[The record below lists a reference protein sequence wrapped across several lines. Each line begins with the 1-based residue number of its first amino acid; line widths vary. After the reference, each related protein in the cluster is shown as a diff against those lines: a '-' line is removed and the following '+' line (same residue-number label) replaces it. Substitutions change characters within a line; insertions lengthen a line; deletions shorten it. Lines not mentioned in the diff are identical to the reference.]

1 MIVDIASWL
10 KDAAE
15 RRLSAG
21 DIGEGLRYYERLV
34 HLGRADKVQVAHARA
49 RTGEVL
55 LAMGEIQQAKVHLL
69 EALKNRPTHPHYLF
83 LLSCLYASTAN
94 WKKACEFAR
103 KAHILAPNNSEY
115 LRALGWAV
123 LCSGNLNAG
132 EKMLRQAVSL
142 EPKNLGA
149 IGDLSAALIEQR
161 RFNEAIEILARAVK
175 DNPSEKRLT
184 DMLAVATKFR
194 NQARDRTLMFAPRL
208 TGQYGVVEDLLR
220 ERMPEEGFHSEQID
234 SAIRLWR
241 DFTCGTELRFSS
253 PGSWAAAVEY
263 TISKLDRDARVT
275 QKFVA
280 TKYGVS
286 VSAVSTKFKRIWH
299 GLGVKDFDVR
309 YSSHKDYFE
318 KLFQERDSTDK
329 E

>member
-1 MIVDIASWL
+1 MSETIEAPR
-10 KDAAE
+10 DAGSDSSVFAHRHDYFALPE
-15 RRLSAG
+15 
-21 DIGEGLRYYERLV
+21 EGSE
-34 HLGRADKVQVAHARA
+34 G
-49 RTGEVL
+49 
-55 LAMGEIQQAKVHLL
+55 
-69 EALKNRPTHPHYLF
+69 ALKQQGKVAVRLLGTLLGGALVANAYLADWIMTE
-83 LLSCLYASTAN
+83 S
-94 WKKACEFAR
+94 R
-103 KAHILAPNNSEY
+103 
-115 LRALGWAV
+115 G
-123 LCSGNLNAG
+123 
-132 EKMLRQAVSL
+132 
-142 EPKNLGA
+142 